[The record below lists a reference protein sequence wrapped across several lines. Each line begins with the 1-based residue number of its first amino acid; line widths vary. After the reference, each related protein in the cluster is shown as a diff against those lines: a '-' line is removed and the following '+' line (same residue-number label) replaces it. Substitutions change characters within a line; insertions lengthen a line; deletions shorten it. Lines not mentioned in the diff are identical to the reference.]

1 MQCATKLISS
11 PHPGERR
18 RLDPMPISSV
28 SPNISPLHPS
38 DASLLFYR
46 AWNICFCSQN
56 YDRQVKDT
64 DNFLYLWRWEQHYKW
79 GLGGFWFNGVFGIFS
94 FCCVLHFP
102 LSSPMCSNIFFF
114 FFLRL
119 ILLCSSPPANW
130 RENNRGVAAV
140 GSYTD
145 LIVCSLNETRTTLM
159 MMMMVA
165 VFILVMVMMT
175 MVLMVILVMMM
186 FATTKP

>member
-1 MQCATKLISS
+1 MIHHWFIIHFLKIFIIDELLDNTRMLLIQLYKYIYFFWHFQLLLYAPFS
-11 PHPGERR
+11 P
-18 RLDPMPISSV
+18 
-28 SPNISPLHPS
+28 
-38 DASLLFYR
+38 
-46 AWNICFCSQN
+46 
-56 YDRQVKDT
+56 
-64 DNFLYLWRWEQHYKW
+64 
-79 GLGGFWFNGVFGIFS
+79 
-94 FCCVLHFP
+94 
-102 LSSPMCSNIFFF
+102 SSPMCSNIFFF

-159 MMMMVA
+159 MMMMMMVA
-165 VFILVMVMMT
+165 VLILVMVMMT